1 MSSLPSI
8 QYYKVIRLI
17 QEGGTSA
24 VYEAIDLRSGNKV
37 AVKALFSNKAKD
49 AFMLKRFREEANHY
63 LLLSHP
69 NLPKLVDFI
78 IDNGQ
83 MYLVMEYVEGIDM
96 NKYLQANG
104 PLDEDMTVHF
114 FTMILDTIGYLHKQG
129 ILHLDIKP
137 SNIMVTDNLDIKIL
151 DLGISAK
158 VSEGE
163 TLKKKCGSPSFMA
176 PEQTRGEKLGC
187 YTDIYQIGVT
197 LFNMVT
203 GKLPFGGNSQQEIFD
218 NVCNAPIPQLK
229 DFSDAVNPS
238 LQIVIDK
245 SMQKNGTDRYASCKE
260 FEKALLKSLSASIE
274 EEPIP
279 DNPIKKKNEKKEQII
294 ENDNNN
300 DMKII
305 TVGRET
311 NNDVVIH
318 DSFVGRHHLQLIKDE
333 AGAFFVRDLDS
344 TNGTFV
350 NGQRI
355 QGEVS
360 VDKQDVIRIGN
371 TTLPWISYFA
381 AYNKTEVDLDEDGT
395 ANRSKR
401 KRRKKTQEE
410 KETKKEERKKE
421 IKKELGATAKMIV
434 RMVIYTIIS
443 GIILGVIYK
452 YIRK

>member
-1 MSSLPSI
+1 MSRLPSI
-8 QYYKVIRLI
+8 RYYDVTRLI

-24 VYEAIDLRSGNKV
+24 VYEAVDLRSGNVV
-37 AVKALFSNKAKD
+37 AIKALFANKAKD
-49 AFMLKRFREEANHY
+49 EFMLKRFREEANHY

-78 IDNGQ
+78 INDGQ
-83 MYLVMEYVEGIDM
+83 MYLVMEYVDGTDM
-96 NKYLQANG
+96 NSFLRSNG
-104 PLDEDMTVHF
+104 PLDEDLTIHF

-137 SNIMVTDNLDIKIL
+137 SNIMVTENLGIKIL

-176 PEQTRGEKLGC
+176 PEQIKGEKLDC

-203 GKLPFGGNSQQEIFD
+203 GKLPFSGSTQKEIFD
-218 NVCNAPIPQLK
+218 NICNQPIPSIGDCTDL
-229 DFSDAVNPS
+229 VNPAM
-238 LQIVIDK
+238 QAVIEK
-245 SMQKNGTDRYASCKE
+245 STQKEGANRYASCEE
-260 FEKALLKSLSASIE
+260 FENALMESLSTPVEEKPKPKHKIE
-274 EEPIP
+274 RNKETQEQTKEETI
-279 DNPIKKKNEKKEQII
+279 
-294 ENDNNN
+294 N
-300 DMKII
+300 DMRII

-311 NNDVVIH
+311 GNDIVIP

-333 AGAFFVRDLDS
+333 AGAYFVRDLNS

-355 QGEVS
+355 QGEMPI
-360 VDKQDVIRIGN
+360 DEQDVIRIGN

-381 AYNKTEVDLDEDGT
+381 AFEKTDVVTENT
-395 ANRSKR
+395 KKR
-401 KRRKKTQEE
+401 RRRKKTQEE
-410 KETKKEERKKE
+410 INAQKEKRKKA
-421 IKKELGATAKMIV
+421 LGGAGKWVLRTVLALGTSLLMMLVFRMIMN
-434 RMVIYTIIS
+434 R
-443 GIILGVIYK
+443 G
-452 YIRK
+452 

>member
-1 MSSLPSI
+1 MYRLPSI
-8 QYYKVIRLI
+8 PYYKVTRLI

-37 AVKALFSNKAKD
+37 AVKALFANKAKD
-49 AFMLKRFREEANHY
+49 AFMLKRFKEEANHY

-69 NLPKLVDFI
+69 NLPKLVDFVV
-78 IDNGQ
+78 DEGQ
-83 MYLVMEYVEGIDM
+83 MYLVMEYVDGIDM

-104 PLDEDMTVHF
+104 PLDEDMIVHF

-137 SNIMVTDNLDIKIL
+137 SNIMVTDNLGIKIL

-218 NVCNAPIPQLK
+218 NVCNAPIPQLI
-229 DFSDAVNPS
+229 DFSDAVNSS
-238 LQIVIDK
+238 LQTVIDK
-245 SMQKNGTDRYASCKE
+245 SMHKNGADRYASCEE
-260 FEKALLKSLSASIE
+260 FEEALLESLSATIE
-274 EEPIP
+274 EELIP
-279 DNPIKKKNEKKEQII
+279 DNPIKKKNEEKEQVI
-294 ENDNNN
+294 EKDNNN

-311 NNDVVIH
+311 NNDVVIP

-333 AGAFFVRDLDS
+333 AGAYFVRDLDS

-355 QGEVS
+355 QGEVA
-360 VDKQDVIRIGN
+360 VDEQDVIRIGN

-381 AYNKTEVDLDEDGT
+381 AYNETEVATEE
-395 ANRSKR
+395 SKSQR
-401 KRRKKTQEE
+401 RRNRRKKTQEQ
-410 KETKKEERKKE
+410 KQARKDKTKKA
-421 IKKELGATAKMIV
+421 LGGAGKWILRTVLAIGTSVLMMMIF
-434 RMVIYTIIS
+434 RMIMS
-443 GIILGVIYK
+443 RG
-452 YIRK
+452 R

>member
-1 MSSLPSI
+1 MSRLPSI
-8 QYYKVIRLI
+8 PYYKITRLI

-24 VYEAIDLRSGNKV
+24 VYEAVDLRSHNKV
-37 AVKALFSNKAKD
+37 AVKALFANKARD
-49 AFMLKRFREEANHY
+49 AFMLKRFKEEANHY

-69 NLPKLVDFI
+69 NLPKLVDFVV
-78 IDNGQ
+78 DEGQ
-83 MYLVMEYVEGIDM
+83 MYLVMEYVDGIDM

-137 SNIMVTDNLDIKIL
+137 SNIMVTPNLGIKIL

-158 VSEGE
+158 VTEGD

-176 PEQTRGEKLGC
+176 PEQTRGEKLDC

-203 GKLPFGGNSQQEIFD
+203 GQLPFCGNSQQEIFD
-218 NVCNAPIPQLK
+218 KVCNAPIPQLK
-229 DFSDAVNPS
+229 DFSDTVNPS
-238 LQIVIDK
+238 LQTVIDK
-245 SMQKNGTDRYASCKE
+245 SMQKNGADRYASCEE
-260 FEKALLKSLSASIE
+260 FEDALLESLSAIIE
-274 EEPIP
+274 EEPVAEVP
-279 DNPIKKKNEKKEQII
+279 EKKKHSRKEKAQEI
-294 ENDNNN
+294 EKVNNN

-311 NNDVVIH
+311 SNDVVIP

-333 AGAFFVRDLDS
+333 AGAYFVRDLDS

-355 QGEVS
+355 QGEVA
-360 VDKQDVIRIGN
+360 VDEQDVIRIGN

-381 AYNKTEVDLDEDGT
+381 AFN
-395 ANRSKR
+395 
-401 KRRKKTQEE
+401 
-410 KETKKEERKKE
+410 
-421 IKKELGATAKMIV
+421 
-434 RMVIYTIIS
+434 
-443 GIILGVIYK
+443 
-452 YIRK
+452 

>member
-1 MSSLPSI
+1 MPRLPSI
-8 QYYKVIRLI
+8 PYYKVTRLI

-24 VYEAIDLRSGNKV
+24 VYEAVDLRSGNVV

-78 IDNGQ
+78 INDGQ
-83 MYLVMEYVEGIDM
+83 MYLVMEYVDGIDM

-137 SNIMVTDNLDIKIL
+137 SNIMVTPNLGIKIL

-158 VSEGE
+158 VSEGDA
-163 TLKKKCGSPSFMA
+163 LKKKCGSPSFMA
-176 PEQTRGEKLGC
+176 PEQTRGEKLDC

-197 LFNMVT
+197 LFNMIT
-203 GKLPFGGNSQQEIFD
+203 GKLPYGGNSQQEIFD
-218 NVCNAPIPQLK
+218 KVCNAPIPQLM
-229 DFSDAVNPS
+229 DFSETVNPS
-238 LQIVIDK
+238 LQTVIDK
-245 SMQKNGTDRYASCKE
+245 SMQKNGADRYASCE
-260 FEKALLKSLSASIE
+260 AFEDALLDSLSATIE
-274 EEPIP
+274 EEQPIET
-279 DNPIKKKNEKKEQII
+279 NAKKKPEKREKEQV
-294 ENDNNN
+294 EKDSNN

-305 TVGRET
+305 TIGRET
-311 NNDVVIH
+311 SNDIVIP
-318 DSFVGRHHLQLIKDE
+318 DSYVGRHHLQLIKDE
-333 AGAFFVRDLDS
+333 AGVYFVRDLDS

-355 QGEVS
+355 HGEVV
-360 VDKQDVIRIGN
+360 VDEQDVIRIGN

-381 AYNKTEVDLDEDGT
+381 AYDETEVATEET
-395 ANRSKR
+395 RSQR
-401 KRRKKTQEE
+401 RRNRRKKAQEQ
-410 KETKKEERKKE
+410 KQAKKAKTKKA
-421 IKKELGATAKMIV
+421 LGGAGKWILRTVLAIGTSVLMMMVFRMIMG
-434 RMVIYTIIS
+434 R
-443 GIILGVIYK
+443 G
-452 YIRK
+452 R

>member
-1 MSSLPSI
+1 MNTLPSI
-8 QYYKVIRLI
+8 PYYKTIRLI

-37 AVKALFSNKAKD
+37 AIKALFSNKAKD

-78 IDNGQ
+78 IDDGQ

-137 SNIMVTDNLDIKIL
+137 ANIMVTDNLGIKIL

-176 PEQTRGEKLGC
+176 PEQTRGERLGC

-197 LFNMVT
+197 LFNMAT
-203 GKLPFGGNSQQEIFD
+203 GKLPFVGNSQQEIFD
-218 NVCNAPIPQLK
+218 KVCNAPIPLMK
-229 DFSDAVNPS
+229 DFSDTVNPS
-238 LQIVIDK
+238 LQTVIDK
-245 SMQKNGTDRYASCKE
+245 SMQKNGADRYASCEE
-260 FEKALLKSLSASIE
+260 FEEALLESLSATIE
-274 EEPIP
+274 EEPVASS
-279 DNPIKKKNEKKEQII
+279 DVKEKQNNNGKTVKDKN
-294 ENDNNN
+294 NDNN
-300 DMKII
+300 MIII
-305 TVGRET
+305 TIGRET
-311 NNDVVIH
+311 SNDIVIP

-333 AGAFFVRDLDS
+333 AGAYFVRDLDS

-355 QGEVS
+355 YGEVA
-360 VDKQDVIRIGN
+360 VDEQDVIRIGN

-381 AYNKTEVDLDEDGT
+381 VYNKTEVAPDTEETKDQ
-395 ANRSKR
+395 KHR
-401 KRRKKTQEE
+401 KKRKKTQEE
-410 KETKKEERKKE
+410 KQASKDKRKKAVA
-421 IKKELGATAKMIV
+421 GAGVWILRTLLAIGTSVIMMLVFRMIMG
-434 RMVIYTIIS
+434 R
-443 GIILGVIYK
+443 
-452 YIRK
+452 R

>member
-1 MSSLPSI
+1 MSRLPSI
-8 QYYKVIRLI
+8 RYYDVTRLI

-24 VYEAIDLRSGNKV
+24 VYEAVDLRSGNVV
-37 AVKALFSNKAKD
+37 AIKALFANKAKD
-49 AFMLKRFREEANHY
+49 EFMLKRFREEANHY

-78 IDNGQ
+78 INDGQ
-83 MYLVMEYVEGIDM
+83 MYLVMEYVDGTDM
-96 NKYLQANG
+96 NSFLRSNG
-104 PLDEDMTVHF
+104 PLDEDLTIHF

-137 SNIMVTDNLDIKIL
+137 SNIMVTENLGIKIL

-176 PEQTRGEKLGC
+176 PEQIKGEKLDC

-203 GKLPFGGNSQQEIFD
+203 GKLPFSGSTQKEIFD
-218 NVCNAPIPQLK
+218 NICNQPIPSIGDCTDL
-229 DFSDAVNPS
+229 VNPAM
-238 LQIVIDK
+238 QAVIEK
-245 SMQKNGTDRYASCKE
+245 STQKEGANRYASCEE
-260 FEKALLKSLSASIE
+260 FENALMESLSTPVEEKPKPKHKIE
-274 EEPIP
+274 RNKETQEQTKEETI
-279 DNPIKKKNEKKEQII
+279 
-294 ENDNNN
+294 N
-300 DMKII
+300 DMRII

-311 NNDVVIH
+311 GNDIVIP

-333 AGAFFVRDLDS
+333 AGAYFVRDLNS

-355 QGEVS
+355 QAEMPI
-360 VDKQDVIRIGN
+360 DEQDVIRIGN

-381 AYNKTEVDLDEDGT
+381 AFEKTDVVTENT
-395 ANRSKR
+395 KKR
-401 KRRKKTQEE
+401 RRRKKTQEE
-410 KETKKEERKKE
+410 INAQKEKRKKA
-421 IKKELGATAKMIV
+421 LGGAGKWVLRTVLALGTSLLMMLVFRMIMN
-434 RMVIYTIIS
+434 R
-443 GIILGVIYK
+443 G
-452 YIRK
+452 

>member
-1 MSSLPSI
+1 MSHLPKI
-8 QYYKVIRLI
+8 PYYKVKRLI

-24 VYEAIDLRSGNKV
+24 VYEAVDLRSNNVV
-37 AVKALFSNKAKD
+37 AIKALFSNKAKD
-49 AFMLKRFREEANHY
+49 GFMLKRFKEEANHY

-78 IDNGQ
+78 VNDDQ
-83 MYLVMEYVEGIDM
+83 MYLVMEYVDGIDM

-104 PLDEDMTVHF
+104 PLDEDKTIYF
-114 FTMILDTIGYLHKQG
+114 FTMILDTIGYLHEQG

-137 SNIMVTDNLDIKIL
+137 SNIMITRNQGIKIL

-176 PEQTRGEKLGC
+176 PEQTRGERLDC

-203 GKLPFGGNSQQEIFD
+203 GQLPFCGNSQQEIFD
-218 NVCNAPIPQLK
+218 SICNEPVPQLR
-229 DFSDAVNPS
+229 DFSVTVNPA
-238 LQIVIDK
+238 LQRIIDK
-245 SMQKNGTDRYASCKE
+245 SMCKKGTERYASCKE
-260 FEKALLKSLSASIE
+260 FEEDLLESLSAIIE
-274 EEPIP
+274 EEPGT
-279 DNPIKKKNEKKEQII
+279 DTLNNKKIEKKEKEQLI
-294 ENDNNN
+294 ERTQEI

-311 NNDVVIH
+311 SNDVVIS

-333 AGAFFVRDLDS
+333 AGNYFVRDLNS

-355 QGEVS
+355 QGEVAI
-360 VDKQDVIRIGN
+360 DEQDVIRIGN

-381 AYNKTEVDLDEDGT
+381 AYDETKVAIEETKGQ
-395 ANRSKR
+395 R
-401 KRRKKTQEE
+401 RRKKTYEQN
-410 KETKKEERKKE
+410 
-421 IKKELGATAKMIV
+421 
-434 RMVIYTIIS
+434 S
-443 GIILGVIYK
+443 CW
-452 YIRK
+452 

>member
-1 MSSLPSI
+1 MSKLPSI
-8 QYYKVIRLI
+8 SYYKVTRLI

-24 VYEAIDLRSGNKV
+24 VYEAFDLRSGNVV
-37 AVKALFSNKAKD
+37 AVKALFSNMAKD
-49 AFMLKRFREEANHY
+49 DFMLKRFKEEANHY
-63 LLLSHP
+63 LLLSHA
-69 NLPKLVDFI
+69 NLPKLVDFVVN
-78 IDNGQ
+78 DDQ
-83 MYLVMEYVEGIDM
+83 MYLVMEYVNGIDM

-104 PLDEDMTVHF
+104 PLDEDMIIHF

-137 SNIMVTDNLDIKIL
+137 SNIMVTQNLGIKIL

-176 PEQTRGEKLGC
+176 PEQTRGEKLDC

-203 GKLPFGGNSQQEIFD
+203 GQLPYSGNSQQEIFD
-218 NVCNAPIPQLK
+218 KVCNAPVPQLK
-229 DFSDAVNPS
+229 DFSDTVNPS
-238 LQIVIDK
+238 LQVVIDK
-245 SMQKNGTDRYASCKE
+245 SMQKNGADRYVSCEE
-260 FEKALLKSLSASIE
+260 FEDALLKSLSATIVE
-274 EEPIP
+274 EAAIDIP
-279 DNPIKKKNEKKEQII
+279 KKKMFEKKEKKQFI
-294 ENDNNN
+294 EKANNN

-311 NNDVVIH
+311 NNDVVIP

-333 AGAFFVRDLDS
+333 AGAFFVRDLNS

-355 QGEVS
+355 QGEVA
-360 VDKQDVIRIGN
+360 VDEKDVIRIGI

-381 AYNKTEVDLDEDGT
+381 AFNETEV
-395 ANRSKR
+395 ANEETRR
-401 KRRKKTQEE
+401 QRRRNRRKKSQEQ
-410 KETKKEERKKE
+410 KQARKDKTKKA
-421 IKKELGATAKMIV
+421 LSGAAKWILRTILAIGTSVLMMMIF
-434 RMVIYTIIS
+434 RMIMNR
-443 GIILGVIYK
+443 G
-452 YIRK
+452 R

>member
-1 MSSLPSI
+1 MNRLPQI
-8 QYYKVIRLI
+8 PYYKVTRLI

-24 VYEAIDLRSGNKV
+24 VYEAVDLRSNNIV
-37 AVKALFSNKAKD
+37 AIKALFANKAKD
-49 AFMLKRFREEANHY
+49 DFMLKRFREEANHY

-78 IDNGQ
+78 VNDDK
-83 MYLVMEYVEGIDM
+83 MYLVMEYVDGIDM
-96 NKYLQANG
+96 NKYLQTNG
-104 PLDEDMTVHF
+104 PLDEDMTIHF

-137 SNIMVTDNLDIKIL
+137 SNVMVTQNLGIKIL

-176 PEQTRGEKLGC
+176 PEQTRGEKLDC

-203 GKLPFGGNSQQEIFD
+203 GHLPFGGNNMQEIFD
-218 NVCNAPIPQLK
+218 KICNSPVPQLK
-229 DFSDAVNPS
+229 DFSDTVNPS
-238 LQIVIDK
+238 LQTVIDK
-245 SMQKNGTDRYASCKE
+245 SMHKNGVDRYASCKE
-260 FEKALLKSLSASIE
+260 FEDALLVSLSATIE
-274 EEPIP
+274 EESA
-279 DNPIKKKNEKKEQII
+279 DAGSSKKKSKKNKNEQITA
-294 ENDNNN
+294 ETNNN

-311 NNDVVIH
+311 NNDIAIP

-333 AGAFFVRDLDS
+333 SGAYFVRDLNS

-355 QGEVS
+355 QGEVAL
-360 VDKQDVIRIGN
+360 DEQDVIRIGN

-381 AYNKTEVDLDEDGT
+381 AYNETEIATEESSRQRRR
-395 ANRSKR
+395 NRRQMTPEQKQARKEKR
-401 KRRKKTQEE
+401 KKFFD
-410 KETKKEERKKE
+410 
-421 IKKELGATAKMIV
+421 GAGKWILRT
-434 RMVIYTIIS
+434 
-443 GIILGVIYK
+443 ILGIGTSIIMILVM
-452 YIRK
+452 RHFLNNR

>member
-1 MSSLPSI
+1 MNTLPSI
-8 QYYKVIRLI
+8 PYYKTIRLI

-37 AVKALFSNKAKD
+37 AIKALFSNKAKD

-78 IDNGQ
+78 IDDGQ

-137 SNIMVTDNLDIKIL
+137 ANIMVTDNLGIKIL

-176 PEQTRGEKLGC
+176 PEQTQGEKLGC

-203 GKLPFGGNSQQEIFD
+203 GQLPYGGNTQQEIFD
-218 NVCNAPIPQLK
+218 SVCNAPIPQLK

-238 LQIVIDK
+238 LQTVIDK
-245 SMQKNGTDRYASCKE
+245 SMQKNGADRYASCKE
-260 FEKALLKSLSASIE
+260 FEEALLESLSATIE
-274 EEPIP
+274 EEQPATPSAVIEKP
-279 DNPIKKKNEKKEQII
+279 KNKEQKVK
-294 ENDNNN
+294 EKANDN

-311 NNDVVIH
+311 GNDVVIP

-333 AGAFFVRDLDS
+333 AGAYFVRDLDS

-350 NGQRI
+350 NGKRI
-355 QGEVS
+355 YGEVA
-360 VDKQDVIRIGN
+360 VDEQDVIRIGN

-381 AYNKTEVDLDEDGT
+381 VYNKTEVAPDDEET
-395 ANRSKR
+395 KSEKRR

-410 KETKKEERKKE
+410 KQASKDKRKKAVA
-421 IKKELGATAKMIV
+421 GAGKWILRTLLAIGTSVIMMLVFRMIMG
-434 RMVIYTIIS
+434 R
-443 GIILGVIYK
+443 
-452 YIRK
+452 R